1 MGRTLDILKHTR
13 ASPISLRIAPLLP
26 PTSPSAILPLSEDA
40 EEIPFVEVGG
50 PNHELLGS
58 AGVLAHSASGPKRH
72 DGKSKPA
79 AQAHGV
85 AGSTAFSSSILNPP
99 PSILDPRSAILDPP
113 SSIFNVP
120 LSVAFQPLGS
130 FHCIETATG
139 LIAPELAVYHQPDHP
154 ASQEFRMAASGIQQQ
169 LATGGTHI
177 LMFTAVSARAGT
189 TTTVLNLAFTWA
201 KHEKR
206 KVLVVD
212 AADARAAVAA
222 KMGLSNT
229 PGLTDVLK
237 ETVPLAQALQET
249 KQANCWILAA
259 GETAIQPTAAP
270 QPKAMRDLLRQA
282 RKQFDLILLD
292 TLPWNDDSATIAL
305 ASGADGVYLVLRQV
319 EAKTPK
325 VDDIIKRI
333 QRHDIFLGGCVITH
347 RKKD

>member
-1 MGRTLDILKHTR
+1 MEQGLNTDSVPCSVRVSSV
-13 ASPISLRIAPLLP
+13 ASNA
-26 PTSPSAILPLSEDA
+26 
-40 EEIPFVEVGG
+40 
-50 PNHELLGS
+50 
-58 AGVLAHSASGPKRH
+58 
-72 DGKSKPA
+72 
-79 AQAHGV
+79 
-85 AGSTAFSSSILNPP
+85 SSIL
-99 PSILDPRSAILDPP
+99 D
-113 SSIFNVP
+113 FP

-139 LIAPELAVYHQPDHP
+139 LITPDLAVYHQPDHP

-177 LMFTAVSARAGT
+177 LMFTAVSPRAGT

-206 KVLVVD
+206 RVLVVD
-212 AADARAAVAA
+212 AAEARAAVAA
-222 KMGLSNT
+222 KMGLSNI
-229 PGLTDVLK
+229 PGMTDVLK
-237 ETVPLAQALQET
+237 GTVPLAQALQET

-259 GETAIQPTAAP
+259 GEAVLQPTAAP

-305 ASGADGVYLVLRQV
+305 ASGADGVYLVLREA

-325 VDDIIKRI
+325 VDDIIKRV
-333 QRHDIFLGGCVITH
+333 QRHDIFLGGCVLTH

>member
-1 MGRTLDILKHTR
+1 MGRTLDILKRTR
-13 ASPISLRIAPLLP
+13 TSPISLRIAPQLLP
-26 PTSPSAILPLSEDA
+26 NSSPAVVSLSEGAD
-40 EEIPFVEVGG
+40 EVPFVEVGG
-50 PNHELLGS
+50 PNHELHAS
-58 AGVLAHSASGPKRH
+58 AGVLAHIAGKKRG
-72 DGKSKPA
+72 DEKSKSLSRAPGDA
-79 AQAHGV
+79 DISGH
-85 AGSTAFSSSILNPP
+85 STSAFTSPL
-99 PSILDPRSAILDPP
+99 SILD
-113 SSIFNVP
+113 VP

-130 FHCIETATG
+130 IHCIEAATG
-139 LIAPELAVYHQPDHP
+139 LISPELVVYHQPEQS
-154 ASQEFRMAASGIQQQ
+154 ASHEFRTAASGIQHQ

-212 AADARAAVAA
+212 AAEARAAVAA

-237 ETVPLAQALQET
+237 GTVPLAQALQES
-249 KQANCWILAA
+249 KQTNCWILAA
-259 GETAIQPTAAP
+259 GEAAIQPTAVP
-270 QPKAMRDLLRQA
+270 EPKAMRDLLRQA

-325 VDDIIKRI
+325 VDDVIKRI